1 MPPAGSVMWVHQEKP
16 MFAAVV
22 GDIIRFPSANT
33 FEWSKPSFFFLGSL
47 NESLFT
53 SVSQQHET

>member
-1 MPPAGSVMWVHQEKP
+1 

>member
-1 MPPAGSVMWVHQEKP
+1 MS
-16 MFAAVV
+16 AAVV

-33 FEWSKPSFFFLGSL
+33 FERSKPSFFFLGSF